1 MQFFSLFLVCNAD
14 CSPTTSY
21 FIVLCLC
28 IRFPLIQQFFGP
40 NAGIVRPMYSR
51 KVTIKTVLLLF
62 LRMLCEVR
70 GTCFDGEYSIKNMML
85 RQHIFKEM
93 KTSNSLECLILC
105 KEDVRC
111 QSFNYVINQ
120 DICELNNRTK
130 EAAPRNFVQNFKRY
144 YVGLVTN
151 RGKSD

>member
-1 MQFFSLFLVCNAD
+1 
-14 CSPTTSY
+14 
-21 FIVLCLC
+21 
-28 IRFPLIQQFFGP
+28 
-40 NAGIVRPMYSR
+40 MYSR
-51 KVTIKTVLLLF
+51 KVTINTVLVLF
-62 LRMLCEVR
+62 WGMLCEVS

-93 KTSNSLECLILC
+93 KTPSSLECLMLC

-130 EAAPRNFVQNFKRY
+130 EAAPKNFVQNFKRY

-151 RGKSD
+151 RGKSG

>member
-1 MQFFSLFLVCNAD
+1 M
-14 CSPTTSY
+14 P
-21 FIVLCLC
+21 
-28 IRFPLIQQFFGP
+28 IQQCFRP
-40 NAGIVRPMYSR
+40 IDGIFRPMCSR
-51 KVTIKTVLLLF
+51 KVTINTALLLF
-62 LRMLCEVR
+62 WRMLCEVR

-85 RQHIFKEM
+85 RQHIFKEV
-93 KTSNSLECLILC
+93 KTLNSLECLMLC

-120 DICELNNRTK
+120 DVCELNNRTK
-130 EAAPRNFVQNFKRY
+130 EAAPKNFVQNFKRY

>member
-1 MQFFSLFLVCNAD
+1 
-14 CSPTTSY
+14 
-21 FIVLCLC
+21 
-28 IRFPLIQQFFGP
+28 
-40 NAGIVRPMYSR
+40 MYST
-51 KVTIKTVLLLF
+51 KSAIHTILF
-62 LRMLCEVR
+62 WGMLCEVR

-93 KTSNSLECLILC
+93 KTSNSLECLMLC

-130 EAAPRNFVQNFKRY
+130 EAAPENFVQNFKRY
-144 YVGLVTN
+144 YAGLVTN
-151 RGKSD
+151 RGESDKVTTYYKMKSRRSSSYNRESRKREFVPRDLVLLFTTSTQNK

>member
-1 MQFFSLFLVCNAD
+1 
-14 CSPTTSY
+14 
-21 FIVLCLC
+21 
-28 IRFPLIQQFFGP
+28 
-40 NAGIVRPMYSR
+40 MYSA
-51 KVTIKTVLLLF
+51 KSAIHTILF
-62 LRMLCEVR
+62 WGMLCEVR
-70 GTCFDGEYSIKNMML
+70 GSCFDGEYSIKNMML

-93 KTSNSLECLILC
+93 ETLNSLECLMLC

-130 EAAPRNFVQNFKRY
+130 EAAPKNFVQNFKRY

>member
-1 MQFFSLFLVCNAD
+1 M
-14 CSPTTSY
+14 P
-21 FIVLCLC
+21 
-28 IRFPLIQQFFGP
+28 IQQCFRP
-40 NAGIVRPMYSR
+40 IDGISRPMYSR
-51 KVTIKTVLLLF
+51 KVTINTALLLF
-62 LRMLCEVR
+62 WRMLGEVR

-85 RQHIFKEM
+85 RQHIFKEV
-93 KTSNSLECLILC
+93 KTLNSLECLMLC

-130 EAAPRNFVQNFKRY
+130 ETAPKNFVQNFKRY

-151 RGKSD
+151 RGESD

>member
-1 MQFFSLFLVCNAD
+1 
-14 CSPTTSY
+14 
-21 FIVLCLC
+21 
-28 IRFPLIQQFFGP
+28 
-40 NAGIVRPMYSR
+40 MYSV
-51 KVTIKTVLLLF
+51 KSAIHTILF
-62 LRMLCEVR
+62 WGMLCEVR
-70 GTCFDGEYSIKNMML
+70 GTCFDGEYSIKNTML

-93 KTSNSLECLILC
+93 KTSNSLECLMLC

-130 EAAPRNFVQNFKRY
+130 EAAPKNFVQNFKRY

>member
-1 MQFFSLFLVCNAD
+1 M
-14 CSPTTSY
+14 P
-21 FIVLCLC
+21 
-28 IRFPLIQQFFGP
+28 IQQCFRP
-40 NAGIVRPMYSR
+40 IDGIFRPVCSR
-51 KVTIKTVLLLF
+51 KVTINTALLLF
-62 LRMLCEVR
+62 WRMLCEVR

-85 RQHIFKEM
+85 RQHIFKEK
-93 KTSNSLECLILC
+93 KTLKSLECLMLY

-130 EAAPRNFVQNFKRY
+130 EAAPKNFVQNFKRY